1 MIFAPA
7 FELLRCRLLRRALQ
21 AKVRQAVN
29 ALIARLASGTPLDP
43 EQSSAVVAQLHLVDA
58 VDLAVLNATEGL
70 FSETNGVRFTYRRW
84 RRSFAAGGRV

>member
-29 ALIARLASGTPLDP
+29 ALIARLEPPRDSRGLQLLRGWSDGNP
-43 EQSSAVVAQLHLVDA
+43 EEEVHDV
-58 VDLAVLNATEGL
+58 
-70 FSETNGVRFTYRRW
+70 FVRGPRAGR
-84 RRSFAAGGRV
+84 AGGV